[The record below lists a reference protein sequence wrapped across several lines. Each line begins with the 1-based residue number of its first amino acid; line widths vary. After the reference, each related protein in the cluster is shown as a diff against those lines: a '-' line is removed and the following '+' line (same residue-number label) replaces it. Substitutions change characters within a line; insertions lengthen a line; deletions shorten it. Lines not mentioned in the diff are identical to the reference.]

1 MIHDLIS
8 GQMNFLVKIHLLAA
22 SLLVLAP
29 SLSAQSCFVFEREM
43 ETLFLAHQPKTPVP
57 QQELERIRARCPEP
71 SQRMLLIYNFFRAVD
86 AFQSTTL
93 TDREAYDQA
102 VHYYNRS
109 ATHFSVLSELDLQDP
124 FFKVFYQRADEF
136 ELALDDLAA
145 QVGVISRTNSY
156 SNAGYTR
163 GAASRTTSGN
173 SSYRQSNSNSYYA
186 AAGSSQVNW
195 NRENA
200 ILPERADID
209 ATRSQARLAG
219 SGAQSWETSSNTRT
233 SSANQR
239 TRSAAPATTRSLDT
253 YAGVT
258 YVGSLNQIDPLTYL
272 RFSRSNAAS
281 NMRTAAT
288 SGTSGT
294 SAPQP
299 EELWQYRYD
308 DPSQSVVRGN
318 EAPQANA
325 RTQAPGATATGTT
338 IFVNIGS
345 SQALTNRPGKSSP
358 AIAEL
363 PYGTA
368 VYRVPGSAPSYQQGE
383 FYLQV
388 QTIDG
393 QIGWMPQA
401 RLIEDGRLA
410 VVVEPVNAENQGGI
424 VPFYPAEPIVLAKYV
439 DGKALVVGRD
449 GRKSGW
455 VSDLATLSIA
465 EEDLQIAD
473 MIAEAMSHT
482 SVYARRA
489 KLADIQQ
496 HPAYFQSPLG
506 LVVDRLVVEEAQR
519 N

>member
-1 MIHDLIS
+1 MT
-8 GQMNFLVKIHLLAA
+8 GQTNFLRKSLFLAVG
-22 SLLVLAP
+22 LLVLAP

-43 ETLFLAHQPKTPVP
+43 ETLFLAHQPKSPVP

-86 AFQSTTL
+86 AYQSTTL
-93 TDREAYDQA
+93 TDREAYDLA
-102 VHYYNRS
+102 VHYYNRA

-145 QVGVISRTNSY
+145 QAGVIGRTNSY
-156 SNAGYTR
+156 SDLGYTR
-163 GAASRTTSGN
+163 GAASRTAASGT
-173 SSYRQSNSNSYYA
+173 SYRQSGQAGYTSTA
-186 AAGSSQVNW
+186 AQQVNW

-200 ILPERADID
+200 VLPDRADID

-219 SGAQSWETSSNTRT
+219 PGAQSWETSSNTRT

-239 TRSAAPATTRSLDT
+239 TRSAAPSATRSLDT

-258 YVGSLNQIDPLTYL
+258 YVGSLSQIDPLTYL
-272 RFSRSNAAS
+272 RFSRSNATAS
-281 NMRTAAT
+281 SAASMRTA
-288 SGTSGT
+288 SSGT
-294 SAPQP
+294 SAPRP
-299 EELWQYRYD
+299 EELWQYRYN
-308 DPSQSVVRGN
+308 DPGQSVTRSS
-318 EAPQANA
+318 EPTQANA
-325 RTQAPGATATGTT
+325 RTQAPATTSPAGTT
-338 IFVNIGS
+338 VFVNIGS

-388 QTIDG
+388 QTVDG

-401 RLIEDGRLA
+401 KLVEDGRLA
-410 VVVEPVNAENQGGI
+410 VVVEPVNAESQAGM
-424 VPFYPAEPIVLAKYV
+424 VPFYPAEPIVLAKYEG
-439 DGKALVVGRD
+439 GKALVVGRD
-449 GRKSGW
+449 GRKTGW
-455 VSDLATLSIA
+455 ISDLATLSIA

-473 MIAEAMSHT
+473 LITEAMSHT

-489 KLADIQQ
+489 KLADIQR
-496 HPAYFQSPLG
+496 HPAYFQSPLA